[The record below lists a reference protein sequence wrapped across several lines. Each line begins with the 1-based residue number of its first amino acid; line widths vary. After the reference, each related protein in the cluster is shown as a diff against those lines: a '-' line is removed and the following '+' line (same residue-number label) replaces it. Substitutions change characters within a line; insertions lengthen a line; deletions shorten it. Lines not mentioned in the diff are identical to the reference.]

1 MNWKKLFS
9 CVSKAKDDDETIG
22 KRTSS
27 IIGIGK
33 PVKYQTFERT
43 RTFESIWN
51 SNSNDRTQNG
61 C

>member
-27 IIGIGK
+27 IMGIGK
-33 PVKYQTFERT
+33 TGEI
-43 RTFESIWN
+43 SDI
-51 SNSNDRTQNG
+51 
-61 C
+61 